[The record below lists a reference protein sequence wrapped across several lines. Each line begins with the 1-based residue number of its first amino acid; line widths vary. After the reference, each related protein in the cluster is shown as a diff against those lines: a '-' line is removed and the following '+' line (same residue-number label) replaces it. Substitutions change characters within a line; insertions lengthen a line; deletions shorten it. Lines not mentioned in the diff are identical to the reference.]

1 MNKFYNSVLI
11 SFHPCSVNIITNA
24 NNGTKIS
31 IKLSP
36 TDNNFY
42 FSASN
47 LLKSAS
53 NEWTMNIFSRESTGE
68 STGER
73 IGERIGTIYYLTDS
87 TSAQIDIDLTIEY
100 FNQLLSTILT
110 GNSPDWISIRTDGV
124 EYLSDKTIWNVEKDQ
139 INVLDL
145 SIRTPIVTK
154 KQ

>member
-36 TDNNFY
+36 PDNNFY

-53 NEWTMNIFSRESTGE
+53 NEWTMNIFSREST
-68 STGER
+68 
-73 IGERIGTIYYLTDS
+73 GERIGTIYYLTDS

-124 EYLSDKTIWNVEKDQ
+124 EYLSDKKIWNVEKDQ

>member
-1 MNKFYNSVLI
+1 
-11 SFHPCSVNIITNA
+11 
-24 NNGTKIS
+24 
-31 IKLSP
+31 
-36 TDNNFY
+36 
-42 FSASN
+42 
-47 LLKSAS
+47 
-53 NEWTMNIFSRESTGE
+53 MNIFSREST
-68 STGER
+68 
-73 IGERIGTIYYLTDS
+73 GERIGTIYYLTDS

-124 EYLSDKTIWNVEKDQ
+124 EYLSDKKIWNVEKDQ

>member
-1 MNKFYNSVLI
+1 
-11 SFHPCSVNIITNA
+11 
-24 NNGTKIS
+24 
-31 IKLSP
+31 
-36 TDNNFY
+36 
-42 FSASN
+42 
-47 LLKSAS
+47 
-53 NEWTMNIFSRESTGE
+53 MNIFSRE

-124 EYLSDKTIWNVEKDQ
+124 EYLSDKEIWNVEKDQ

>member
-1 MNKFYNSVLI
+1 MLI
-11 SFHPCSVNIITNA
+11 SFHPCSVNIITNS

-36 TDNNFY
+36 PDNNFY

-53 NEWTMNIFSRESTGE
+53 NEWTMNIFSREST
-68 STGER
+68 
-73 IGERIGTIYYLTDS
+73 GERIGTIYYLTDS

-124 EYLSDKTIWNVEKDQ
+124 EYLSDKKVRNVEKDQ

-154 KQ
+154 E